1 MPTLEVRDMVMQFPA
16 IRALD
21 GVSLSFAAGQVHAIV
36 GENGA
41 GKSTLMK
48 ILAGLQHPTSG
59 RILLDGREVQ
69 LEGVRHALSLG
80 IAMIHQELDV
90 IDDLSVADNVFLG
103 SERARWGIV
112 RRAESIERAQAL
124 LDRVKAGFPAD
135 IAVGKLSIA
144 GKQLVEI
151 AKSLS
156 HQASILIMDEP
167 TAVLTELETESLF
180 ALIRELKG
188 QGVTVL
194 YISHRLAEVEAI
206 CDRVS
211 VLRDGKLV
219 CTVEAGE
226 LTQSEIADRMVG
238 RSLGDMFP
246 QKLPAPDAS
255 PILEVQDLN
264 VPGAVYG
271 ASLQLRPGEIVGIA
285 GLVGSGRTELCEA
298 IVGLRPAVG
307 ALRVAGSHYSPRSP
321 RHAANVG
328 VAYVSEDRKD
338 AGIVLEMSVVE
349 NTTLATL
356 AKVSRLTLDERA
368 EKRVFDRW
376 KERLDIR
383 APDPSQPILY
393 LSGGN
398 QQKVAIA
405 KWLEAEPRVLILDE
419 PTRGVD
425 VGAKRELYNLI
436 HEFAQQGM
444 ACLLVSSELPEIV
457 GLCGRTYVMR
467 EGRMVAELAGAEVSE
482 ERIMAYAAGVE
493 AA

>member
-48 ILAGLQHPTSG
+48 ILAGLQQPTSG
-59 RILLDGREVQ
+59 RILLDGREIQ

-103 SERARWGIV
+103 SERAKWGIV
-112 RRAESIERAQAL
+112 DRSESIQQAQAL
-124 LDRVKAGFPAD
+124 LDRVKANFPAD
-135 IAVGKLSIA
+135 IPVAKLSIA

-180 ALIRELKG
+180 ALIRELKS
-188 QGVTVL
+188 QGVTVI
-194 YISHRLAEVEAI
+194 YISHRLAEVEEI
-206 CDRVS
+206 CDRLS
-211 VLRDGKLV
+211 VLRDGTLV

-246 QKLPAPDAS
+246 QKLPTPDAS
-255 PILEVQDLN
+255 PILEVQDLT
-264 VPGAVYG
+264 VPGAVFG
-271 ASLQLRPGEIVGIA
+271 ASLDLRPGEIVGIA

-298 IVGLRPAVG
+298 IVGLRSSSG
-307 ALRVAGSHYSPRSP
+307 SIKVAGSVYTPRSP
-321 RHAANVG
+321 KHAASVG

-338 AGIVLEMSVVE
+338 AGIVLDMSVVE

-356 AKVSRLTLDERA
+356 HKVSKLTVDERA
-368 EKRVFDRW
+368 EKRVFDAW

-425 VGAKRELYNLI
+425 VGAKRELYNMI
-436 HEFAQQGM
+436 HRFAQQGM

-457 GLCGRTYVMR
+457 GLCCRTYVMR
-467 EGRMVAELAGAEVSE
+467 EGRVVAELSGSEVSE
-482 ERIMAYAAGVE
+482 ERIMGHAAGVE